1 MGRGCIHDK
10 CTCISG
16 NSGSPIM
23 NEDGNVIGIIFAAVR
38 HESWLF
44 VPIEY
49 LQERID
55 NWLPPHWATL
65 HVVEGRTS

>member
-1 MGRGCIHDK
+1 
-10 CTCISG
+10 
-16 NSGSPIM
+16 M
-23 NEDGNVIGIIFAAVR
+23 NEDGNVIGIIYAAVR